1 MTTLNRPP
9 LVQHDYRHLPDN
21 DAIQAWMRD
30 CAARSA
36 NAEYLLLG
44 QSAGGRDIGAIVI
57 SAQPAFLEQARTQKP
72 VPAADGERLRLM
84 ITGGQHGNETASP
97 EAVQQLVYELLAGEL
112 QHLPQQADIII
123 VPIAN
128 PDGRDLACR
137 ENACGIN
144 INIDYILLSQSESRL
159 LGAAL
164 RRWQPHAI
172 LDVHESEAFKKDT
185 LALQGYITDFA
196 IQFEIGF
203 EPNIDIRL
211 REFGERQFLPRLL
224 KTAEQHGLRAS
235 RYIMEILDISAP
247 ITHGGLTLRNFRNYA
262 GFHNVFSV
270 LVEGCVNPP
279 DGDYPTPDNIQ
290 HRTSQLYQSIH
301 AYLQE
306 VLAQREDIQ
315 ELTAAARRGW
325 RGLAG
330 SGQLALVSAYE
341 TDPVQPRIGINLK
354 AIDSGAD
361 VMIEFDN
368 HARVVT
374 RTTLAVPHAYLVCAH
389 QGRIAELLER
399 HGIVYQRVVDTQF
412 SVNAH
417 QRTIRELTI
426 TPPSQPVGRYKVDLQ
441 LDESDGNVQAMP
453 GDLWID
459 LAQPQGRLVPLLL
472 EPQSSTSIFHE
483 AEYVQLLTRGRFFIV
498 PVTAVEPRLW

>member
-9 LVQHDYRHLPDN
+9 LVQHDYSHLPDN

-30 CAARSA
+30 CAATSA

-57 SAQPAFLEQARTQKP
+57 STQGTFLEQVRAQQTILENN
-72 VPAADGERLRLM
+72 VERLRVM

-128 PDGRDLACR
+128 PDGRDLARR
-137 ENACGIN
+137 ENANGVN
-144 INIDYILLSQSESRL
+144 TNIDYILLSQSESRL
-159 LGAAL
+159 LSAAL

-185 LALQGYITDFA
+185 LARQGYITDFA
-196 IQFEIGF
+196 IQFETGF

-211 REFGERQFLPRLL
+211 REFGVNQFLPRLL
-224 KTAEQHGLRAS
+224 KAAEQHGLHAR
-235 RYIMEILDISAP
+235 RYIMEIEDINSP

-262 GFHNVFSV
+262 GFHNIFST
-270 LVEGCVNPP
+270 LVEGRVDPP
-279 DGDYPTPDNIQ
+279 EGDYPTPRNIQ

-315 ELTAAARRGW
+315 ELTTAARRSW
-325 RGLAG
+325 QGLAG
-330 SGQLALVSAYE
+330 CGQLALVSAYE
-341 TDPVQPRIGINLK
+341 TDPDQPRIGINLK
-354 AIDSGAD
+354 AIESGTD
-361 VMIEFDN
+361 VMLEFDN

-374 RTTLAVPHAYLVCAH
+374 RTTLAVPRAYLVREH
-389 QGRIAELLER
+389 QDRIAELIER

-412 SVNAH
+412 GVSVR
-417 QRTIRELTI
+417 QRTIREFTI
-426 TPPSQPVGRYKVDLQ
+426 TPPSRPEGRYKVEMQ
-441 LDESDGNVQAMP
+441 LDECDSDLQVIP

-472 EPQSSTSIFHE
+472 EPQSSTSIFQE
-483 AEYVQLLTRGRFFIV
+483 ADFVQLLTRGSFFIV
-498 PVTAVEPRLW
+498 PVTAAEPL